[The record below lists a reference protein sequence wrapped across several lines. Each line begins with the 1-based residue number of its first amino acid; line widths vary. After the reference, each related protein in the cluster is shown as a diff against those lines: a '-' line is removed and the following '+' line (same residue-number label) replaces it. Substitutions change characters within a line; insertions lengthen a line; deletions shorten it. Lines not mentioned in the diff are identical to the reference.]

1 MEPTE
6 KSPLRPTSSRNA
18 RFARTAVSVT
28 APRLRCPQRNEDS
41 SMRLPEP
48 ADEVLAPCRPP
59 WNQSRCALYL
69 SQCRSGI
76 SWDMFRRT
84 LMYRRQQPSENA
96 DGSIALRPLR
106 PPPLRLPK
114 PANGPLWRGAIARPR
129 SIGFV
134 AQNRH
139 SERTFI
145 TYWLRFFKTRSHEP
159 PPGLASFF
167 PKRPSAEIGF
177 VAQNRPFRNAGSA
190 KSLFFAFPGRRYAV
204 LPFPTKPCTETAS
217 HRTHAG

>member
-28 APRLRCPQRNEDS
+28 AHRLRCPQRNEDS

-69 SQCRSGI
+69 SQRRSGI

-106 PPPLRLPK
+106 PPPSPQTCQW
-114 PANGPLWRGAIARPR
+114 P
-129 SIGFV
+129 FV
-134 AQNRH
+134 ARRH
-139 SERTFI
+139 CAAALNWVRCAEQTFRKDI
-145 TYWLRFFKTRSHEP
+145 HHL
-159 PPGLASFF
+159 LASFF
-167 PKRPSAEIGF
+167 
-177 VAQNRPFRNAGSA
+177 QN
-190 KSLFFAFPGRRYAV
+190 SLP
-204 LPFPTKPCTETAS
+204 
-217 HRTHAG
+217 